1 MDDHDWYPDELAYAG
16 PEHLDPAY
24 TATYDRKART
34 DWTGDLAVLRGL
46 GLGAD
51 STLVDL
57 GAGTGAFATA
67 VAPLCRRV
75 VAVEPSP
82 AMQAVLIERIGRAGL
97 TNVEAVR
104 AGFLTYAHEGAPA
117 DFVYT
122 RNALHQL
129 PDLWKVVALERTAA
143 LLRTG
148 GVLRLR
154 DLVLSC
160 GPGEVEGV
168 VEAWLG
174 AAPERPEEGWT
185 RAELATHLRTE
196 YSTFS
201 WLLEPMLERVG
212 FAVREAEY
220 SPNRA
225 FAAYTC
231 ART

>member
-1 MDDHDWYPDELAYAG
+1 MDDHDWYPDELTYAG

-34 DWTGDLAVLRGL
+34 DWTGDLALLRGL

-82 AMQAVLIERIGRAGL
+82 AMLAVLSERIARAGL

-143 LLRTG
+143 LLRRG

-160 GPGEVEGV
+160 EPAEVEGV

-174 AAPERPEEGWT
+174 AAPARPEEGWT

-212 FAVREAEY
+212 LVIREVEH

-231 ART
+231 VKT